1 MFWRKSGVPGHLEKR
16 SVFLDFPGGAVV
28 RNPPA
33 TAGDVRDAV
42 PSLGPL
48 DPPEEGMAAHPCS
61 CLEDPRGRGAWR
73 LWSLGS
79 QTRTRP
85 RASAHTGRW
94 AWGSAVRWV
103 SFPRRR
109 RFCET
114 SAALGVGRMLLGLRV
129 QGQVFF

>member
-48 DPPEEGMAAHPCS
+48 DPPEEGMAAHPS
-61 CLEDPRGRGAWR
+61 VLAWRIPGAEEPGGYGPWGRKLAHDPVPPHTQGGGRGAQQSGGFR
-73 LWSLGS
+73 SPDAVGFV
-79 QTRTRP
+79 RRP
-85 RASAHTGRW
+85 LHL
-94 AWGSAVRWV
+94 V
-103 SFPRRR
+103 
-109 RFCET
+109 
-114 SAALGVGRMLLGLRV
+114 
-129 QGQVFF
+129 